1 MGVAFLLNH
10 TQSTSLFVENE
21 FDDTLD
27 QLDVMATRY
36 MLDDRELALLQDEIG
51 HFVTIKESWL
61 LWWGTHTKMFPK
73 LAKIPHKVFAI
84 SISSAAA
91 ERSWSTHDYI
101 HSKGRN
107 RLSLKTVLMLVF
119 IYSNM
124 GDKGP
129 SESTTFATPWLNNTE
144 VEAFEDELGVGDL
157 VEDEAA
163 VAEDLELDLER
174 VVDNRH

>member
-61 LWWGTHTKMFPK
+61 L
-73 LAKIPHKVFAI
+73 
-84 SISSAAA
+84 
-91 ERSWSTHDYI
+91 
-101 HSKGRN
+101 
-107 RLSLKTVLMLVF
+107 
-119 IYSNM
+119 
-124 GDKGP
+124 
-129 SESTTFATPWLNNTE
+129 
-144 VEAFEDELGVGDL
+144 
-157 VEDEAA
+157 
-163 VAEDLELDLER
+163 
-174 VVDNRH
+174 